1 MYRFNSKS
9 RTWTRKTLLSTV
21 LILLLS
27 LLVASCGNSSKAS
40 SASAPMAPAPSAA
53 ARGEADAVY
62 EAAEEGLGNTALEY
76 KGLDG
81 SSIDDIQ
88 VSRKLI
94 MSGNVS
100 IETLEF
106 DASVEAI
113 DRLVED
119 YKGFAETRTVL
130 GKSRN
135 SRALRSATYVIRIP
149 AESFETVLKSM
160 SSIGTVLESTSEG
173 TDITDKYYD
182 SETRIKALKVQE
194 QTLLDILAKAS
205 KLEDVITLET
215 RLAEI
220 RYEIESIENTLNNY
234 DRLVAYSRINI
245 YIQEADDM
253 TETKPIEKQL
263 NERISG
269 AFARSV
275 REFRVGLEDFLVWL
289 VESWISLLFL
299 AAIVVAA
306 VLVLKK
312 KRPGKRLSQKLSVE
326 EAPKD
331 IPEDKK

>member
-1 MYRFNSKS
+1 
-9 RTWTRKTLLSTV
+9 
-21 LILLLS
+21 
-27 LLVASCGNSSKAS
+27 
-40 SASAPMAPAPSAA
+40 
-53 ARGEADAVY
+53 
-62 EAAEEGLGNTALEY
+62 
-76 KGLDG
+76 
-81 SSIDDIQ
+81 
-88 VSRKLI
+88 
-94 MSGNVS
+94 
-100 IETLEF
+100 
-106 DASVEAI
+106 
-113 DRLVED
+113 
-119 YKGFAETRTVL
+119 
-130 GKSRN
+130 
-135 SRALRSATYVIRIP
+135 VIRIP

-234 DRLVAYSRINI
+234 DRLVAYSRIHI

-253 TETKPIEKQL
+253 TETKPVEKQL

-275 REFRVGLEDFLVWL
+275 REFRIGLEDFLVWF

-312 KRPGKRLSQKLSVE
+312 KRPGKRLSQKVSVE